1 MRSGP
6 PLRSSDYG
14 RRGQPGRPSAGLSAS
29 ELICRRIPGRRAT
42 EYKPSGSIRLQSSAH
57 APALPLGCEGEFR
70 VREGGSRSAEEP
82 PCRALG
88 QVSDSRA
95 LEVGEGSHA
104 DVDLGEVLTEVG
116 AEAVRGE
123 GPLVAPVMGGVS
135 AV

>member
-1 MRSGP
+1 
-6 PLRSSDYG
+6 
-14 RRGQPGRPSAGLSAS
+14 
-29 ELICRRIPGRRAT
+29 AT

-135 AV
+135 AVGASPCMGGEVFVGRHRADKPAAMTQHPCRLG